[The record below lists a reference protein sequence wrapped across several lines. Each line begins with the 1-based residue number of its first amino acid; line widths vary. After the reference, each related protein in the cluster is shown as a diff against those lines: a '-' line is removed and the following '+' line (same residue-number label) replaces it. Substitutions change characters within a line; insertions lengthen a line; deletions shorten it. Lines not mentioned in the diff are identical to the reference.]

1 MHHLSTD
8 ALYLLRPSI
17 SKVKSSALVPLMLV
31 VSVCGAG
38 VHVTG
43 LTGLFLGYF
52 TWSIGCEGVVTV
64 TGDSARYF
72 SPTAVKKHDTPVLQ
86 LTFLGSS

>member
-1 MHHLSTD
+1 
-8 ALYLLRPSI
+8 
-17 SKVKSSALVPLMLV
+17 MLV

-64 TGDSARYF
+64 TGDSGRYF
-72 SPTAVKKHDTPVLQ
+72 SPIAVTTTVLR